1 MVVGLGM
8 SRGGVLLMTCSWQD
22 EGGTQLGDNG
32 EDLWVLYQGR
42 WGCTGNDNCSM
53 SYPSQL
59 VCPLQGSFLCGCRL
73 TTTAWRGTMS
83 RRRGASAAR
92 RLPSPYLP
100 TLPPSEIPHIFSSHL
115 HVDSIFFFFLLT
127 RMKHQRNQ
135 IFVLLWYSNC
145 TALYSLG

>member
-1 MVVGLGM
+1 MTMEKTSGFSTGVV
-8 SRGGVLLMTCSWQD
+8 GGVLVTITAQCHTRLSWFVRCRGLFFVGVVSPQRH
-22 EGGTQLGDNG
+22 GG
-32 EDLWVLYQGR
+32 
-42 WGCTGNDNCSM
+42 
-53 SYPSQL
+53 
-59 VCPLQGSFLCGCRL
+59 
-73 TTTAWRGTMS
+73 GTMS
-83 RRRGASAAR
+83 RRRGASAVR

-115 HVDSIFFFFLLT
+115 HVDSIFFFFLLN